1 MRKYILILLLALTA
15 ASCATLRAPAKLE
28 RFVNRVERNADRY
41 RPYQWERANRHYE
54 ALIREY
60 IDNYRMYT
68 IAEKQQAMSAI
79 GRYHAILVDHG
90 IKQGIGFLGSL
101 GSYAGGLL
109 DVLRQDVGAVEDF
122 LQSVLG
128 LGKKEIGNAV
138 DLLKKN
144 LAEYSAGCCS
154 RRSCRAR
161 SAANPTARRDPTSR
175 PRRCTSRRRWSG
187 RNRTG

>member
-28 RFVNRVERNADRY
+28 RFVNRVERNADHY
-41 RPYQWERANRHYE
+41 RPYQWDRANRQYE

-144 LAEYSAGCCS
+144 LAE
-154 RRSCRAR
+154 
-161 SAANPTARRDPTSR
+161 
-175 PRRCTSRRRWSG
+175 
-187 RNRTG
+187 

>member
-1 MRKYILILLLALTA
+1 MRKYILILLVALAA

-41 RPYQWERANRHYE
+41 RPYQWDRANREYE

-68 IAEKQQAMSAI
+68 IAEKQQAMAAI
-79 GRYHAILVDHG
+79 GRYHALLVDHG
-90 IKQGIGFLGSL
+90 VKQGIGFLGSL

-122 LQSVLG
+122 LQNVLG
-128 LGKKEIGNAV
+128 LGKTETKSALEN
-138 DLLKKN
+138 LRKK
-144 LAEYSAGCCS
+144 LAE
-154 RRSCRAR
+154 
-161 SAANPTARRDPTSR
+161 
-175 PRRCTSRRRWSG
+175 
-187 RNRTG
+187 